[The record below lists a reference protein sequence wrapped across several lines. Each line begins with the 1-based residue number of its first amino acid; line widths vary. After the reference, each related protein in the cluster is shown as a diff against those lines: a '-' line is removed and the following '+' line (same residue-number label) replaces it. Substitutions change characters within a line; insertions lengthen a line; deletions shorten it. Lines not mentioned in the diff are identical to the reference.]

1 LSDQAGP
8 AGKNVFTG
16 IAGRY
21 DRLNSILSLGRDN
34 AWRRSAIKHLP
45 PGTVLDLGAGTG
57 AANELFGDRHVIAV
71 DPEPNML
78 ALNPAADKVVGVGEA
93 LPFADSSIDGVFSA
107 FVFRNLTSVPDT
119 LDEIA
124 RVLRPSGVAA
134 IVDLG
139 RPEGR
144 VAAAVHRAGT
154 SVVLPA
160 AGATIG
166 ATSEYRYLH
175 RSLDEHPPPDVLLRH
190 DRLRLDKVWR
200 MGPLGFV
207 WAAVLRNV

>member
-1 LSDQAGP
+1 MSG
-8 AGKNVFTG
+8 VFTD

-21 DRLNSILSLGRDN
+21 DRLNTILSFGRDS
-34 AWRRSAIKHLP
+34 AWRLSAIKHLP

-57 AANELFGDRHVIAV
+57 AANDLFGDREVIAL

-78 ALNPAADKVVGVGEA
+78 AINPAPRKIVGVGEDIPLA
-93 LPFADSSIDGVFSA
+93 EGSVDGVFSA
-107 FVFRNLTSVPDT
+107 YVFRNLTSVADT

-134 IVDLG
+134 IVDLS
-139 RPEGR
+139 RPEGK
-144 VAAAVHRAGT
+144 ATSAVHRAAT
-154 SVVLPA
+154 SVLLPL

-166 ATSEYRYLH
+166 ARDEYRYLH
-175 RSLDEHPPPDVLLRH
+175 ESLDKHPPPVDLLRH
-190 DRLRLDKVWR
+190 DRLRLDSVWR

-207 WAAVLRNV
+207 WAAVMRNT